1 MLQRLAN
8 LVLGGVISALA
19 GSMILLHLAS
29 SAPPQTWVLLFG
41 GVLLVSAGGCF
52 WAGLTVGPRSA
63 QTGPVLPA
71 AGVEAAWRLREL
83 KRTTASR
90 YRGLRGLSL
99 APWKL

>member
-8 LVLGGVISALA
+8 LVLGAVIFALS

-29 SAPPQTWVLLFG
+29 GAPPETWVLLFG
-41 GVLLVSAGGCF
+41 GVLLASAGGCF
-52 WAGLTVGPRSA
+52 WAGLITGPRSTQA
-63 QTGPVLPA
+63 GPVLPA